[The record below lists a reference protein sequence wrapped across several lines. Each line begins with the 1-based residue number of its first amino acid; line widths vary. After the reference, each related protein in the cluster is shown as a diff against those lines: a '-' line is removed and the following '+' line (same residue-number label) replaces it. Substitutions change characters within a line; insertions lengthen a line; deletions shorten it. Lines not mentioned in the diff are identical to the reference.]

1 MGDTV
6 TVTFA
11 FNRKT
16 LRLRTDFTIAGSHCL
31 LSTNSYNV
39 LRHATPWQAP
49 EKQDDA
55 PSFHMEILENSSL
68 DSVTGNLP
76 HFRGVRHLVFAMLE
90 PRSFLGFDLLRRRVI
105 GVLSSAAVHDRS
117 FWNAQLLPVTI
128 GLIGTTLGVAPL
140 HCACL
145 DRNGDGLLLAGV
157 SGAGKSTLSAALAQR
172 GFALVSD
179 EWTYLSRKES
189 ILSAYGLAAPIKLL
203 PNSIRF
209 FPELAKHAPKKT
221 MNGEI
226 AYEVDAPRMFRSAAK
241 TSSRPKWI
249 LFLER
254 SAIPGCRFVPCRGE
268 FITQFFEKSAERLP
282 EELPAAKS
290 ARSQVIASLSAC
302 QSWSLRT
309 GDDPHQTAEAIERF
323 LAEV

>member
-1 MGDTV
+1 VGDTV

-39 LRHATPWQAP
+39 LRHATPWQASGI
-49 EKQDDA
+49 QDDA
-55 PSFHMEILENSSL
+55 PSFEMEILENASL
-68 DSVTGNLP
+68 DSLTGKLP
-76 HFRGVRHLVFAMLE
+76 HFRGARHLVFAMLE

-117 FWNAQLLPVTI
+117 FWNAQLLPITI

-145 DRNGDGLLLAGV
+145 DRNGDGILLAGV

-179 EWTYLSRKES
+179 DWTYLSSRQS
-189 ILSAYGLAAPIKLL
+189 VLSAHGLAAPIKLL
-203 PNSIRF
+203 PHSVRY
-209 FPELAKHAPKKT
+209 FPELSKHAPKKT

-226 AYEVDAPRMFRSAAK
+226 AYEVDASKLFRSPVK
-241 TSSRPKWI
+241 TSSRPKWL

-254 SAIPGCRFVPCRGE
+254 SAIPGCRFAPCRGE
-268 FITQFFEKSAERLP
+268 FVTQFFESNAERLP
-282 EELPAAKS
+282 DELSAAKS
-290 ARSQVIASLSAC
+290 ARSQIIASLSAC

>member
-6 TVTFA
+6 TVNLA

-31 LSTNSYNV
+31 LSTNSHNV

-55 PSFHMEILENSSL
+55 PSFEMDILENSSL
-68 DSVTGNLP
+68 DSLTGNLP
-76 HFRGVRHLVFAMLE
+76 HFRGARHLVFAMLE
-90 PRSFLGFDLLRRRVI
+90 PASFLGFDLLRRHVI

-117 FWNAQLLPVTI
+117 FWNAQLLPITM

-172 GFALVSD
+172 GLALLSD
-179 EWTYLSRKES
+179 EWTYLSFRQS
-189 ILSAYGLAAPIKLL
+189 VLSAHGLAAPIKLL
-203 PNSIRF
+203 PNCARF

-226 AYEVDAPRMFRSAAK
+226 AYEVDAARVFRSALK

-254 SAIPGCRFVPCRGE
+254 SATPGCHFVPCRGE
-268 FITQFFEKSAERLP
+268 FIAEFFENNAERLP
-282 EELPAAKS
+282 DELPAAKS
-290 ARSQVIASLSAC
+290 TRSQVIASLAAC

>member
-1 MGDTV
+1 VGDTV

-16 LRLRTDFTIAGSHCL
+16 LRLRTDFTLAGSHCF

-55 PSFHMEILENSSL
+55 PSFEMEILENSSL
-68 DSVTGNLP
+68 DSLNGKLP
-76 HFRGVRHLVFAMLE
+76 HFRGTRHLVFAMLE

-117 FWNAQLLPVTI
+117 FWNAQLLPITV
-128 GLIGTTLGVAPL
+128 GLIGTTLGVAPM

-145 DRNGDGLLLAGV
+145 DRDGDGLLLAGV
-157 SGAGKSTLSAALAQR
+157 SGAGKSTLSAALAQH

-179 EWTYLSRKES
+179 DWTYLSRRQS
-189 ILSAYGLAAPIKLL
+189 VLSAHGLAAPIKLL
-203 PNSIRF
+203 PNSARF

-226 AYEVDAPRMFRSAAK
+226 AYEVDAARVFRSSVK

-254 SAIPGCRFVPCRGE
+254 SATPGCRFVPCRGE
-268 FITQFFEKSAERLP
+268 FVTQFFETNAERLP
-282 EELPAAKS
+282 DELPAAKS

-309 GDDPHQTAEAIERF
+309 GDDPHQTAEAIARF

>member
-6 TVTFA
+6 NVTFA
-11 FNRKT
+11 FNHKT

-49 EKQDDA
+49 EKPDGA
-55 PSFHMEILENSSL
+55 PCFEMEILENSSL
-68 DSVTGNLP
+68 DSLNGKLP
-76 HFRGVRHLVFAMLE
+76 HFRGTRHLVFAMLE
-90 PRSFLGFDLLRRRVI
+90 PRSFLGFDLLRRRMI

-117 FWNAQLLPVTI
+117 FWNAQLLPITI
-128 GLIGTTLGVAPL
+128 GLIGTTLGVAPM

-145 DRNGDGLLLAGV
+145 DRNGEGVLIAGN

-179 EWTYLSRKES
+179 DWTYLSCRQS
-189 ILSAYGLAAPIKLL
+189 VLSAHGLAAPIKLL
-203 PNSIRF
+203 PNTARF
-209 FPELAKHAPKKT
+209 FPELAKHTPKKT

-226 AYEVDAPRMFRSAAK
+226 AYEVDAARVFRSAVK

-254 SAIPGCRFVPCRGE
+254 SATPGCRFLPCRPE
-268 FITQFFEKSAERLP
+268 FVTQFFETNAERLP
-282 EELPAAKS
+282 DELPTAKS

-302 QSWSLRT
+302 QSWSLRS

>member
-39 LRHATPWQAP
+39 LRHATPWQAS

-55 PSFHMEILENSSL
+55 PSFEMEILENASL
-68 DSVTGNLP
+68 DSLTGKLP
-76 HFRGVRHLVFAMLE
+76 HFRGARHLVFAMLE

-117 FWNAQLLPVTI
+117 FWNAQLLPITI

-145 DRNGDGLLLAGV
+145 DRNGDGILLAGV

-179 EWTYLSRKES
+179 DWTYLSFRQS
-189 ILSAYGLAAPIKLL
+189 VLSAHGLAAPIKLL
-203 PNSIRF
+203 PHSVRY
-209 FPELAKHAPKKT
+209 FPELSKHGPRKT

-226 AYEVDAPRMFRSAAK
+226 AYEVDASKLFRSPVK
-241 TSSRPKWI
+241 TSSRPKWL

-254 SAIPGCRFVPCRGE
+254 SAIPGCRFAPCRGE
-268 FITQFFEKSAERLP
+268 FVTQFFESNAERLP
-282 EELPAAKS
+282 DELSAAKS
-290 ARSQVIASLSAC
+290 ARSQIIASLSAC